1 VERADR
7 VAARGRDRCS
17 RARAPSRGHRLPAPG
32 ALRRP
37 HSCPASGLTMLA
49 YLVRRLLYAIPIL
62 IGVNLITFALFFFI
76 NSPDDMA
83 RMQLGQKRVTPEAI
97 QKWKDERGY
106 NKPML
111 FNAAAK
117 CERPVF
123 GRSALPKLCQEKLT
137 DTIFFEKSASMFWF
151 DFGRAEIDGRDI
163 GREIRLRMGPSLAV
177 TLPSFLIGLAAFLT
191 FALILAFFRATYVDF
206 LGVVLC
212 VAAMSISVFFYII
225 GGQWLISKLWH
236 LVPISGFGYG
246 LDAWRFVVLPVALAV
261 LAGVGAST
269 RLYRTIFLEEI
280 GKDYVRTA
288 RATGLPEGRV
298 LSRHVLHNG
307 LIPILTTVV
316 VGIPTLF
323 IGSLVFESFF
333 GIPGLGAYTIEAIRS
348 QDFLVVRAMVFL
360 GALLY
365 IVGLIL
371 TDISYT
377 IADPRVRLE

>member
-1 VERADR
+1 
-7 VAARGRDRCS
+7 
-17 RARAPSRGHRLPAPG
+17 
-32 ALRRP
+32 
-37 HSCPASGLTMLA
+37 MLA

-62 IGVNLITFALFFFI
+62 IGVNLITFALFFFV

-97 QKWKDERGY
+97 QKWKEERGY
-106 NKPML
+106 NRPML

-117 CERPVF
+117 CEKPLF
-123 GRSALPKLCQEKLT
+123 GWSALPKLCHEKVT
-137 DTIFFEKSASMFWF
+137 DTIFFDKSASMFWF

-177 TLPSFLIGLAAFLT
+177 TIPSFLIGLAAFLT

-236 LVPISGFGYG
+236 LVPISGFGNG
-246 LDAWRFVVLPVALAV
+246 VDAWRFVVLPVALAV
-261 LAGVGAST
+261 LAGVGVST
-269 RLYRTIFLEEI
+269 RFYRTIFLEEI

-288 RATGLPEGRV
+288 RAKGLPEGRV
-298 LSRHVLHNG
+298 LSRHVLRNG
-307 LIPILTTVV
+307 LIPVLTGVV
-316 VGIPTLF
+316 VAIPTLF

-333 GIPGLGAYTIEAIRS
+333 GIPGLGSYTIEAIRS

-360 GALLY
+360 GAVLY

-377 IADPRVRLE
+377 LVDPRVRFQ